1 MSESAYPPAMA
12 EAREYE
18 IVLVSEP
25 EGGYSVFVPELP
37 SVATQ
42 GESVEEATEMAREA
56 IELYL
61 EAMDEDGLPLP
72 SVRRQRVAVGG

>member
-1 MSESAYPPAMA
+1 MA

-42 GESVEEATEMAREA
+42 GESVEEASEMAREA

-61 EAMDEDGLPLP
+61 EAMEEDGLPLP

>member
-1 MSESAYPPAMA
+1 MA

>member
-1 MSESAYPPAMA
+1 MA

-42 GESVEEATEMAREA
+42 GESVEEASEMAREA

>member
-1 MSESAYPPAMA
+1 MDEL
-12 EAREYE
+12 REYD

-25 EGGYSVFVPELP
+25 EGGCSVFVPDLP

-61 EAMDEDGLPLP
+61 EAMDADGLPIP